1 MNKRQ
6 HILYSIQILLLLF
19 FSMNGFTQEGSYK
32 IKTVVID
39 AGHGGKDP
47 GAVGS
52 KAKEK
57 DITLAIALKTGELIE
72 KYLPDVKVIYTRSTD
87 VFVELHK
94 RAEIANKNNAD
105 LFISIHVNANR
116 NKSAYGA
123 DSWVMGLHKSQANLE
138 VAKLENKVISI
149 EDNYETRYEG
159 MSAQNTD
166 AIIIHTMMQSAN
178 LELSATL
185 ASFVQNQFRERVGR
199 RDRGVRSA
207 PFLVLWKTTMPSV
220 LIETGFISNEA
231 EQAFLMT
238 ELGQDY
244 MASAIF
250 RAFRDYKHMIER
262 KTNFDVDTAFINQ
275 QEMIKN
281 ALVSDT
287 TKQLF
292 FSVQIASSKNKI
304 ETEPQN
310 FKGLENVFI
319 LQENKVYKYLVH
331 KEIDYEKLKSE
342 LPRIQQLYSSAY
354 IVAVQNNRR
363 INLQKA
369 LQEYN
374 KK

>member
-6 HILYSIQILLLLF
+6 HILYSIQVLLLLF
-19 FSMNGFTQEGSYK
+19 FSVYGFAQESSYK

-47 GAVGS
+47 GALGS

-57 DITLAIALKTGELIE
+57 NITLALALKTGELIE

-123 DSWVMGLHKSQANLE
+123 DSWVMGLHKTQANLE

-149 EDNYETRYEG
+149 EDNYETKYEG

-185 ASFVQNQFRERVGR
+185 ASFVQEQFRERVGR
-199 RDRGVRSA
+199 RDRKVRSA

-220 LIETGFISNEA
+220 LIETGFITNEA

-250 RAFRDYKHMIER
+250 RAFRDYKQLIER
-262 KTNFDVDTAFINQ
+262 KTNFDVDTTFINQ
-275 QEMIKN
+275 QEMIQQ
-281 ALVSDT
+281 ALVTDT
-287 TKQLF
+287 TTQLF

-304 ETEPQN
+304 ETDPQN

-331 KEIDYEKLKSE
+331 KETDYEKLKTE
-342 LPRIQQLYSSAY
+342 LSRIQELYSSAY
-354 IVAVQNNRR
+354 IVAVKGNRR

>member
-1 MNKRQ
+1 M
-6 HILYSIQILLLLF
+6 F
-19 FSMNGFTQEGSYK
+19 FSVCGVAQENSYK

-72 KYLPDVKVIYTRSTD
+72 KYLPNVKVIYTRSTD

-94 RAEIANKNNAD
+94 RADIANKNYAD

-185 ASFVQNQFRERVGR
+185 ASFVQDQFRERVGR

-220 LIETGFISNEA
+220 LIETGFITNEV

-238 ELGQDY
+238 ELGQEY
-244 MASAIF
+244 MASAVF
-250 RAFRDYKHMIER
+250 RAFRDYKNMIER

-275 QEMIKN
+275 QEMIQN
-281 ALVSDT
+281 ALVIDT

-304 ETEPQN
+304 ETIPQN

-331 KEIDYEKLKSE
+331 KETDYEKLKSE
-342 LPRIQQLYSSAY
+342 LSRIQELYSSAY
-354 IVAVQNNRR
+354 IVAVQNNKR
-363 INLQKA
+363 IDLQKA
-369 LQEYN
+369 LKQTQ
-374 KK
+374 